1 MLVYVVCLYV
11 FHLTYRKQVYIK
23 LIVRGMFH
31 GKPTQLVILAGCSL
45 ECCQFNFDVLH
56 SFSEAEIECALQLRR
71 IGDKLS
77 FLQKL
82 LNLMYKLFGS
92 GT

>member
-1 MLVYVVCLYV
+1 MPGKRA
-11 FHLTYRKQVYIK
+11 RKSAQPGPA
-23 LIVRGMFH
+23 RA
-31 GKPTQLVILAGCSL
+31 PA
-45 ECCQFNFDVLH
+45 
-56 SFSEAEIECALQLRR
+56 EAEIECALQLRR

-82 LNLMYKLFGS
+82 MNLMYKLFGS

>member
-1 MLVYVVCLYV
+1 MPGKKA
-11 FHLTYRKQVYIK
+11 RKNAQPS
-23 LIVRGMFH
+23 
-31 GKPTQLVILAGCSL
+31 PTRAPA
-45 ECCQFNFDVLH
+45 
-56 SFSEAEIECALQLRR
+56 EAEIECALQLRR
-71 IGDKLS
+71 IGDKLN